1 MATVTYSAIDDIM
14 QDIASSIPG
23 PQEGESIFDYRAR
36 VNQRLMEIV
45 GVVGDHKRRV
55 DTFIRDR
62 SDPKLEAAD
71 QFYNAV
77 RQRFIPDEFEA

>member
-1 MATVTYSAIDDIM
+1 MATVTYSAIDEIM

-23 PQEGESIFDYRAR
+23 PQEGESVFDYRAR

-45 GVVGDHKRRV
+45 GAVSDHKRRV
-55 DTFIRDR
+55 DTFVRDH
-62 SDPKLEAAD
+62 SESKLDDTD

-77 RQRFIPDEFEA
+77 RQRFITDEFEE

>member
-1 MATVTYSAIDDIM
+1 MATVTYSAIDEIM

-45 GVVGDHKRRV
+45 DAVSDHKRRV
-55 DTFIRDR
+55 DGFVRDH
-62 SDPKLEAAD
+62 SDPKLGPTD

-77 RQRFIPDEFEA
+77 RQRFISDEFEG

>member
-1 MATVTYSAIDDIM
+1 MATVTYSAINEIM
-14 QDIASSIPG
+14 QDITSSIPG

-45 GVVGDHKRRV
+45 DAVIDHKKRV
-55 DTFIRDR
+55 DRFIGDR
-62 SDPKLEAAD
+62 SDGKLEETD

-77 RQRFIPDEFEA
+77 RQRFIADEFEE